1 VNPIKS
7 IYRNGQPIDLA
18 GLMADTATGWSAHNY
33 STQVDGQE
41 IDLLLIR
48 TNHAGY
54 WRFYLKRSGFV
65 AASWSVSQ

>member
-1 VNPIKS
+1 MNPIKS

-41 IDLLLIR
+41 IALRLVR
-48 TNHAGY
+48 TNHPRY
-54 WRFYLKRSGFV
+54 WRLYLKRGGFF
-65 AASWSVSQ
+65 AASWTVSR